1 MGILLY
7 IIATILVLIYF
18 LKKSKST
25 FFSQDRETLADYR
38 YKMIMMLQYKGRTD
52 KEIDSYIEAYDF
64 FCRFTTKFD
73 GATIVKDLCDLPRLD
88 LDAMVHDYDYLT
100 SANRNFIRKWKADL
114 KYIKN
119 MEKNGKGIRI
129 FRLILL
135 TIIGIG
141 FVPYCYIKHKLYE

>member
-38 YKMIMMLQYKGRTD
+38 HKMIMMLQYKGRID

-100 SANRNFIRKWKADL
+100 GANRNFIRKWKADL